1 MPELK
6 FIWERIKQRKL
17 GYLIIVIA
25 LALIWLPTL
34 TPDDWIFIPLIIG
47 FLGLKVYL
55 TIALILIGIILFNF
69 NKVKPLMEKPD
80 EKEAEKVCKNL
91 YKTEKEINVCIKK
104 NAEKSGD

>member
-1 MPELK
+1 MPEIK
-6 FIWERIKQRKL
+6 FVWERIKQRKL
-17 GYLIIVIA
+17 GYLVIVIA

-55 TIALILIGIILFNF
+55 TVALVLIVIILFNF
-69 NKVKPLMEKPD
+69 NKVKPLMEKPNG
-80 EKEAEKVCKNL
+80 KEAERVCKNL
-91 YKTEKEINVCIKK
+91 YKTENEINACVKK

>member
-1 MPELK
+1 MQIK

-17 GYLIIVIA
+17 GYLVIVIA

-34 TPDDWIFIPLIIG
+34 TPDDFVIVPLIIG

-69 NKVKPLMEKPD
+69 SKVKPLM
-80 EKEAEKVCKNL
+80 KEPSESETERVCRKL
-91 YKTEKEINVCIKK
+91 HTTEKDINACIKK
-104 NAEKSGD
+104 NGEKQS

>member
-34 TPDDWIFIPLIIG
+34 TPDDWILIPLIIG
-47 FLGLKVYL
+47 LLGLKVYL
-55 TIALILIGIILFNF
+55 TIAFILIGVILFNF
-69 NKVKPLMEKPD
+69 SKVKPLMSKPS
-80 EKEAEKVCKNL
+80 ESEAERVCKKL
-91 YKTEKEINVCIKK
+91 HTTEQEINACIKK
-104 NAEKSGD
+104 NGVKGD

>member
-1 MPELK
+1 MQIK

-17 GYLIIVIA
+17 GYLVIVIA

-34 TPDDWIFIPLIIG
+34 TPDDFVIVPLIIG

-69 NKVKPLMEKPD
+69 SKVKPLM
-80 EKEAEKVCKNL
+80 KEPNGAETEKVCRKMH
-91 YKTEKEINVCIKK
+91 TAEKDINACIKK
-104 NAEKSGD
+104 NGVKSD

>member
-1 MPELK
+1 MQIK

-34 TPDDWIFIPLIIG
+34 TPDDWFFIPLIIG

-69 NKVKPLMEKPD
+69 SKIKPLMKEPN
-80 EKEAEKVCKNL
+80 EKETERVCRKMHTEEKD
-91 YKTEKEINVCIKK
+91 INACIKK
-104 NAEKSGD
+104 NGVKSD